1 MLLLNL
7 NSIPNKPTQWNE
19 ESCYN
24 TLMKT
29 QKIRVRNLSESLLK
43 SGVSVHVKPVPVLTG
58 FIAAGAIIVIAN
70 SSLILTGL
78 GLILAGVF
86 GIAIFPDRILVTFLD
101 DCLVLFN
108 QPDRSMCML
117 VYYDEVVHWQYV
129 YRKHYDQ
136 LVITLVDGST
146 EVQEMYSYSSVYQ
159 QLSDHLAG
167 KQLKSI
173 RIRKENA

>member
-1 MLLLNL
+1 
-7 NSIPNKPTQWNE
+7 
-19 ESCYN
+19 
-24 TLMKT
+24 MKT
-29 QKIRVRNLSESLLK
+29 QRILVRNLSESLLN
-43 SGVSVHVKPVPVLTG
+43 SGISVHVKPVPVLTG
-58 FIAAGAIIVIAN
+58 FIAAGAIMIIAN

-78 GLILAGVF
+78 GLIMVGIF

-101 DCLVLFN
+101 DCMVLFN

-117 VYYDEVVHWQYV
+117 IYYDEVVHWQYI

-136 LVITLVDGST
+136 LVITLVDGSS
-146 EVQEMYSYSSVYQ
+146 EVQEMFSYSSVFS
-159 QLSDHLAG
+159 QLNDHLAG